1 MTRTAPHRPAL
12 IIDAAPSW
20 PLTLAW
26 DLSAVAGRA
35 LPGSRPGDHPV
46 AIELAIEP
54 AIEPVMGPVARGRSA
69 AIVAAAV
76 LGSGRRVELLAR
88 TGIPASWIRECG
100 FEHVDIEGIVSCT
113 AACSDRDRPIF
124 VRCPLLAE
132 LGIPAGSYSLRADD
146 A

>member
-12 IIDAAPSW
+12 LIDAAPSW

-26 DLSAVAGRA
+26 DLSVVAGRT
-35 LPGSRPGDHPV
+35 LPGGRHADHPV
-46 AIELAIEP
+46 AIELT
-54 AIEPVMGPVARGRSA
+54 IEPVIEPVRGPDARGRSA

-76 LGSGRRVELLAR
+76 LGSGRRVELHAR
-88 TGIPASWIRECG
+88 TGTPASWIRESG
-100 FEHVDIEGIVSCT
+100 FEHVDVEGIVSCT
-113 AACSDRDRPIF
+113 TACRERGRPIF

>member
-12 IIDAAPSW
+12 LIDAAPSW

-26 DLSAVAGRA
+26 DLSVVAGRT
-35 LPGSRPGDHPV
+35 LPGGRHADHPV

-54 AIEPVMGPVARGRSA
+54 GARGRSA

-76 LGSGRRVELLAR
+76 LGSGRRVELHAS
-88 TGIPASWIRECG
+88 TGIPASWIREGG
-100 FEHVDIEGIVSCT
+100 FEHVDVEGIVSCT
-113 AACSDRDRPIF
+113 TVCRERGRPIF